1 MGLDW
6 PLSPVFLAL
15 LALALLF
22 ILIFHGRGLLR
33 STMPSLAWKL
43 LFLRGCVLVLL
54 LFLIAR
60 PYLDTEEPD
69 SSKLRLLNLIDL
81 SGSMDVRDDKQG
93 LRRIEEVRPFLDWS
107 KEDSWLA
114 LRKSDFGKVENLG
127 FSKQIDRLNA
137 QSWTQT
143 ELGRKTAL
151 GDALSEGLAKSEDKT
166 VLGSVVVF
174 SDGMNNHGQ
183 SFLEVAKEYR
193 SLGIPVNVVGVGSAL
208 PRGDL
213 RIAFDDRKPNAVAKE
228 ELILQAEVENQY
240 GQDHSTILKLLTG
253 EELIE
258 ELSLSLK
265 AGEKR
270 RVSFSPYLPKVAGP
284 KRFRLEVD
292 SPNWDSD
299 PSNDSDSLLVM
310 VSPPEQF
317 SLLYLSSQ
325 ARPLYPFVKRVLG
338 NEERFELNALVRLGE
353 KVFHAFGEKVKPNYP
368 TDPEFWMTFDAILMD
383 LDALPELN
391 ATVVSSL
398 KDFVQKRGGGL
409 LFFGALQ
416 GARERLGGLIPAK
429 TLERV
434 EAKGDLSLSVLE
446 EPLFGPE
453 DEVEDMKPFLPGRLP
468 GYFVKE
474 QNQGARGVVVSK
486 ANGKPVLSVQAYGA
500 GKVGYWGVPHDWR
513 RSLADEDGAK
523 EFRKF
528 WQALAQWLGE
538 GGEDRLKIQEPEK
551 VLLRGVET
559 PLRVEAL
566 GSDFEP
572 STDALVKA
580 EVTGPD
586 GFSQS
591 VQLYPEG
598 SVAGQYAG
606 SFRPVLPGAYEV
618 SYALDFPDGETLSSS
633 NYLRVSETG
642 EEAKNLSYAEREL
655 KTLAKLTGGEFL
667 PISQMNANWTPT
679 FAENL
684 PVVRKRRSLADV
696 WPVFIALF
704 LAAGIEWI
712 MRRQAGLK

>member
-22 ILIFHGRGLLR
+22 ILIYHGRGLLR

-93 LRRIEEVRPFLDWS
+93 PRRIEEVRPFLDWS

-127 FSKQIDRLNA
+127 FSKRIDRLNA

-240 GQDHSTILKLLTG
+240 GQDHSTILKLLSG

-353 KVFHAFGEKVKPNYP
+353 KVFHALGEKVKPNYP

-429 TLERV
+429 SLERV

-513 RSLADEDGAK
+513 RSLAGEDGGK

-528 WQALAQWLGE
+528 WLALAQWLGE
-538 GGEDRLKIQEPEK
+538 GGEERLKIQEPEK

-667 PISQMNANWTPT
+667 PISQMNANWVPT

-684 PVVRKRRSLADV
+684 PVVRKRRSLADI

-712 MRRQAGLK
+712 VRRQAGLK

>member
-15 LALALLF
+15 LASALLF
-22 ILIFHGRGLLR
+22 ILIYHGRGLLR

-93 LRRIEEVRPFLDWS
+93 PRRIEEVRPFLDWS

-240 GQDHSTILKLLTG
+240 GQDHSTILKLLSG

-580 EVTGPD
+580 EVIGPD

-606 SFRPVLPGAYEV
+606 SFRPVLPGSYEV

-667 PISQMNANWTPT
+667 PISQMNANWAPT

-684 PVVRKRRSLADV
+684 PVVRKRRSLADI